1 VDRARD
7 GSPLRAILA
16 LEVSA
21 PWTLPSRAAFAA
33 LPAILALLAG
43 EGTARAAAS
52 ARLFYGRAPAIE
64 GCPDEGELRRAIAQR
79 VGYDPIFLMAPNSVT
94 VSIVREGGRLL
105 ADIKLANREGVLV
118 GSRKLA
124 APALECGELTATI
137 ALTVAIALDTIDTLT
152 PWEPPKAGPAP
163 ADATGPSTPTEPAA
177 GPPPSPTA
185 ELSLPSEPRP
195 QDAAP
200 VQREP
205 SSLHLELGLGMSG
218 APYGVAPT
226 SAVAGIGFA
235 SLRWSR
241 FEIGIEGWAGLPASA
256 SVGVFPDASVRT
268 SLSGGGSTA
277 CLHFGPYFG
286 CAVAFVGSLRAEAP
300 GVPGASSGRALE
312 LLGGPRAGIDVP
324 LGSGASLRFSG
335 DVLAD
340 ATRPSVR
347 ASRETLWQA
356 PAIALAAQ
364 GALAFQIP

>member
-1 VDRARD
+1 
-7 GSPLRAILA
+7 
-16 LEVSA
+16 VSG
-21 PWTLPSRAAFAA
+21 PWTLPSRAAFVA
-33 LPAILALLAG
+33 LPAILALLIG

-64 GCPDEGELRRAIAQR
+64 GCPDESELRRAIAQR

-94 VSIVREGGRLL
+94 VSIVRDGGRLL

-118 GSRKLA
+118 GSRKLQ
-124 APALECGELTATI
+124 APALECGELAATI
-137 ALTVAIALDTIDTLT
+137 ALTIAIALDTIDTLT
-152 PWEPPKAGPAP
+152 PWEPPKAEAAPAEATDPSNPMGPAP
-163 ADATGPSTPTEPAA
+163 GL
-177 GPPPSPTA
+177 PPPSAT
-185 ELSLPSEPRP
+185 EEISLHSEQGPP
-195 QDAAP
+195 DASPA
-200 VQREP
+200 QRER
-205 SSLHLELGLGMSG
+205 SLLHLELGLGMSG

-256 SVGVFPDASVRT
+256 SVGVLPDASVRT

-312 LLGGPRAGIDVP
+312 LLGGPRAGIVVP

-347 ASRETLWQA
+347 ASGETLWQA